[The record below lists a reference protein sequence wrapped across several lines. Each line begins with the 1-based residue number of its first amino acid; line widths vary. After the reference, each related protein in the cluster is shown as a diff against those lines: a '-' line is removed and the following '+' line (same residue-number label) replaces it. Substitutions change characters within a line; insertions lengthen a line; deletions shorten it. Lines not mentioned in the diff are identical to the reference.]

1 MHSVLHA
8 YMHVVC
14 DHNRLAR
21 FEQQEPRYGF
31 DRFRVP
37 SMLDPVAR
45 LKLVLDFERHQNVTK
60 VANLNGTSRETVR
73 HWLKVYGDT
82 GDVLARRSGRS
93 PSLTATAKHQAHA
106 MLLSNKYAGTRHVA
120 EELYAQGHTSRVL
133 DRTTIARAA
142 KSYATAING
151 TPIHAVR
158 GEPERQLT
166 ATTKAKRVEFAKANK
181 NTNWSTVMFTDRKK
195 FYFKYPGEHKKACYW
210 VEKGNRPRI
219 NKVNNPMAVN
229 VYAGITKFGI
239 TKLHFVAGTSKQQ
252 GKHKNL
258 KGQPAR
264 NITKSEYK
272 EVLLKTLLPEG
283 CKKFK
288 NQGCTRWTFQQDNDP
303 THKAAMV
310 TIQAWNRAHPGCH
323 VSLLPAW
330 PGNSPDLNPI
340 ENLWAWAQA
349 KVDAAGCKS
358 FEEFKNCVENTLKNV
373 PPKQLTALV
382 NSMKSRL
389 RLCIEN
395 GGDKTGY

>member
-1 MHSVLHA
+1 MHFLQHT
-8 YMHVVC
+8 YMCVVC
-14 DHNRLAR
+14 KRNRVSQS
-21 FEQQEPRYGF
+21 EQQGPSYSIHSF
-31 DRFRVP
+31 WVP
-37 SMLDPVAR
+37 AMLDPVAR

-60 VANLNGTSRETVR
+60 VATINGTSRETVR
-73 HWLKVYGDT
+73 HWVKVYHDT
-82 GDVLARRSGRS
+82 GDVLARPSGRC
-93 PSLTATAKHQAHA
+93 PSLTVAAKQQAHT

-120 EELYAQGHTSRVL
+120 EELYAQGHTSRIV

-142 KSYATAING
+142 KSYAIATNG
-151 TPIHAVR
+151 TPIHVVR

-166 ATTKAKRVEFAKANK
+166 AATKAKRVEFAKANK
-181 NTNWSTVMFTDRKK
+181 GTNWSTVMFTDRKK
-195 FYFKYPGEHKKACYW
+195 FYFKYPGEQKKACYW
-210 VEKGNRPRI
+210 VQKGNKPRV

-252 GKHKNL
+252 VKHKNL

-272 EVLLKTLLPEG
+272 EVLMKTLLPEG
-283 CKKFK
+283 SKKFK
-288 NQGCTRWTFQQDNDP
+288 NQGCTRWIFQQDNDP
-303 THKAAMV
+303 THKIAKD
-310 TIQAWNRAHPGCH
+310 TIQAWNKAHPGCH

-340 ENLWAWAQA
+340 ENLRAWAQA
-349 KVDAAGCKS
+349 KVDVAGCKS
-358 FEEFKNCVENTLKNV
+358 LDEFKKCVENTLKNV